1 LNLVAPSSARFWRV
15 AGRASKYH
23 LLYTIRYYTSL
34 VWVWGLHHTYYGTTL
49 ASMYSNTIHTRIRM
63 RRMSDAAHH
72 RIQQIFHH
80 VNPAIAT
87 CRSSINRQT
96 ARQVHSHCTAIAS
109 TSHDRK
115 MSSSS
120 NNQQQQQQQQHPSDE
135 FDSATS
141 HPASIT
147 PYNVVKSVVYG
158 RPPSPSYREWNIA
171 NREETHRLATEESV
185 CFVASETKP
194 NDLYKLMIGSIVPR

>member
-1 LNLVAPSSARFWRV
+1 MIQLLVVSINVLYSRCSQNPALELERLNLVAPSSARFWRV

-23 LLYTIRYYTSL
+23 FLYTVRYYTSL
-34 VWVWGLHHTYYGTTL
+34 VWVWGLLHTYYGTTL

-96 ARQVHSHCTAIAS
+96 ARQVHS
-109 TSHDRK
+109 
-115 MSSSS
+115 
-120 NNQQQQQQQQHPSDE
+120 
-135 FDSATS
+135 
-141 HPASIT
+141 
-147 PYNVVKSVVYG
+147 
-158 RPPSPSYREWNIA
+158 
-171 NREETHRLATEESV
+171 
-185 CFVASETKP
+185 
-194 NDLYKLMIGSIVPR
+194 